1 MKLFEEKPVIEIKI
15 LRPDIYET
23 PPEYKTEG
31 AAAVDLRACNAAP
44 VSVHPGLNVLI
55 PTGIAISINDKNIV
69 GILSGRSGIALKNNV
84 SAGNGIGVID
94 SDYHGEIGL
103 IASNTGNSSYV
114 IHPGERVAQLQ
125 FIPVLQVEWK
135 QVSEF
140 SVATDRGENGFGST
154 GKL

>member
-1 MKLFEEKPVIEIKI
+1 MKLFEQNPVIEIKI

-31 AAAVDLRACNAAP
+31 AAAVDLKACNAAP
-44 VSVHPGLNVLI
+44 VIVRPGVSRLI

-69 GILSGRSGIALKNNV
+69 GILSGRSGIALNHSV

-103 IASNTGNSSYV
+103 IASNTGNRSYTV
-114 IHPGERVAQLQ
+114 QPGERVAQLQ
-125 FIPVLQVEWK
+125 FIPVLRVEWK
-135 QVSEF
+135 QVAEF
-140 SVATDRGENGFGST
+140 SVVTGRGENGFGST
-154 GKL
+154 GKQ